1 MIRRDDLSQTVD
13 EFLAGIDALPTP
25 SPVVIHI
32 LRCEAVA
39 DRDMRA
45 LLKLIAAEPALSAR
59 VIDAA
64 GTALDVPAGGVASVE
79 EAAAV
84 IGPESF
90 RSFVLTASI
99 VGMFDTGS
107 KDGEFHESFWRH
119 SLVAAFAARI
129 LIGALCPGDA
139 VSREL
144 AFAGGLLH
152 DMGKMVLFRQARV
165 AYGEV
170 AKLSEAH
177 PESELETERQA
188 FGFDHARVGSALMLK
203 WNLPDTL
210 CLAIG
215 HHHDPLAVSD
225 RTLLVDVLHVAD
237 ALSYHLLAMGREDL
251 AAPAMKP
258 EVFDRSGLKLEDVGR
273 HMEALKEDLFRASAF
288 QRLVRPDPGA

>member
-1 MIRRDDLSQTVD
+1 MIRRDDFSQTAD
-13 EFLAGIDALPTP
+13 AFLAGIDALPTP

-32 LRCEAVA
+32 LRSDA
-39 DRDMRA
+39 DAASDMRA
-45 LLKLIAAEPALSAR
+45 LLKLISAEPALCAR

-64 GTALDVPAGGVASVE
+64 GTALDAPAGGVTSVE

-84 IGPESF
+84 IDPDSF
-90 RSFVLTASI
+90 RSFVLTASV
-99 VGMFDTGS
+99 VGLFDTGW
-107 KDGEFHESFWRH
+107 KDGEFQEFFWRH
-119 SLVAAFAARI
+119 SLVAAFAART

-152 DMGKMVLFRQARV
+152 DIGKMVLFQQARA

-170 AKLSEAH
+170 AKLSEAQ
-177 PESELETERQA
+177 PESELEAERQA

-237 ALSYHLLAMGREDL
+237 ALSYHLLAIGREDL
-251 AAPAMKP
+251 VAPAMKP
-258 EVFDRSGLKLEDVGR
+258 EVFERSGLKLEDVGR

-288 QRLVRPDPGA
+288 QRLVRPDPGT